1 MRETLYKWYSGK
13 CQICGSTFIQK
24 NGKAFFISHFLVP
37 RRVSDSADMTGNSI
51 CLCADHF
58 AQMVYGRIKSP
69 DIIKQLES
77 IDPAN
82 ESFELDLEINGENL
96 TISYNQQ
103 HAIAL
108 KAFYE
113 ATKKESE

>member
-1 MRETLYKWYSGK
+1 MSWNLHQHLGL
-13 CQICGSTFIQK
+13 
-24 NGKAFFISHFLVP
+24 NNFLVP

-82 ESFELDLEINGENL
+82 NNFELGLEINGEDVS
-96 TISYNQQ
+96 IKYNQQ

-108 KAFYE
+108 KAFIE
-113 ATKKESE
+113 VHNSNRETN

>member
-1 MRETLYKWYSGK
+1 
-13 CQICGSTFIQK
+13 
-24 NGKAFFISHFLVP
+24 
-37 RRVSDSADMTGNSI
+37 
-51 CLCADHF
+51 
-58 AQMVYGRIKSP
+58 MVYGRIKSP